1 MNPNRKTARVAGLL
15 YVLVGITGAFG
26 ITIVPGTLIVRGD
39 ATATADRIRSSE
51 SLFRLGIA
59 SELVAAV
66 SFIFLVLALY
76 RLFKGVNEERA
87 SLMVTLV
94 LVSVPISFLNV
105 LNAIAAL
112 VFLSGPDYLVV
123 FDRRQLDALA
133 LVFVGLHSQGNFVV
147 AAIFWGLWLVPLG
160 ALVIGSGFAP
170 RALGFLVIL
179 AGLAYPAASFTS
191 LLLPQYGQLVSIVAL
206 PFEAIGELSMI
217 AWLLITGAKAQPLD
231 GPALQGGPR
240 H

>member
-1 MNPNRKTARVAGLL
+1 MNPRKKIARVAGLL

-26 ITIVPGTLIVRGD
+26 IAIVLIVPGD

-59 SELVAAV
+59 SELIAAV

-76 RLFKGVNEERA
+76 RLFKGVSEERA

-112 VFLSGPDYLVV
+112 VFFSGPDYLR
-123 FDRRQLDALA
+123 FRQTSAGCPG
-133 LVFVGLHSQGNFVV
+133 VG
-147 AAIFWGLWLVPLG
+147 VPRS
-160 ALVIGSGFAP
+160 A
-170 RALGFLVIL
+170 
-179 AGLAYPAASFTS
+179 
-191 LLLPQYGQLVSIVAL
+191 
-206 PFEAIGELSMI
+206 
-217 AWLLITGAKAQPLD
+217 
-231 GPALQGGPR
+231 
-240 H
+240 